1 VAVGSDR
8 ISPANRALLA
18 TRRLILVLRTHGVPL
33 WRTLEQKISDAGPPS
48 MRVNPHVLT
57 DARRPLVEQ
66 GRIRR
71 LQRGNTPWLHL
82 NSTRGATVAR
92 RLAEQ
97 EPVHLEMQTRDVILR
112 LGQALEIAVYRSLSD
127 QSSLD
132 FLGAFRDLDAHDDS
146 TLYSKEEPPV
156 RVSGRGLDDGS
167 RLDFLVRHTSAGWGA
182 IEVKNI
188 REWLYPDRQ
197 EIRDL
202 VRKAVAFDAVAVLI
216 ARRVPY
222 VTFVVLNRCGIIIH
236 QTYNQRFPEA
246 SRALGE
252 KAAHKRLLGF
262 HDIRFGNQPD
272 ARLNKFLHVNLP
284 DVLSRAREDF
294 DQYKDLLSDY
304 RSGRMPYEEFAA
316 RVRRRT
322 EGVDEDF
329 DAP

>member
-1 VAVGSDR
+1 M
-8 ISPANRALLA
+8 
-18 TRRLILVLRTHGVPL
+18 LVLRSHGIAL
-33 WRTLEQKISDAGPPS
+33 WRTLEQKICDAGPNP

-57 DARRPLVEQ
+57 DARRPLLNE

-71 LQRGNTPWLHL
+71 LARRNTPWLYL
-82 NSTRGATVAR
+82 DSTPAATVAR

-112 LGQALEIAVYRSLSD
+112 LGQALEIAVYRGLSD
-127 QSSLD
+127 QSTVD

-146 TLYSKEEPPV
+146 TLYPKEEPPA
-156 RVSGRGLDDGS
+156 RVSGRGLNDAS

-182 IEVKNI
+182 VEVKNI

-202 VRKAVAFDAVAVLI
+202 IRKAVAFDAVPVLI

-222 VTFVVLNRCGIIIH
+222 VSFLVLNRCGVIIH

-252 KAAHKRLLGF
+252 KAADKRLLGF

-272 ARLNKFLHVNLP
+272 ARLIKFLHVNLP
-284 DVLSRAREDF
+284 DVLPRARDDF
-294 DQYKDLLSDY
+294 DQFKDLLSDY
-304 RSGRMPYEEFAA
+304 GSGAMPYEEFAA

-322 EGVDEDF
+322 EGVAEDF
-329 DAP
+329 DPP